1 MTTKPSEQTVL
12 LHVSTWGS
20 LFWVLETSLILAG
33 KKKKSLGKQTGVEVR
48 RILFPVKLLTCVQ
61 QVGELEKVSADLLL
75 SFLIENGPHE
85 QTPAIS
91 WMGPR

>member
-1 MTTKPSEQTVL
+1 MK
-12 LHVSTWGS
+12 LH
-20 LFWVLETSLILAG
+20 LFWQE
-33 KKKKSLGKQTGVEVR
+33 KKKSLGKQTVEVR
-48 RILFPVKLLTCVQ
+48 RIPFPVKLLTCVQ

>member
-1 MTTKPSEQTVL
+1 MK
-12 LHVSTWGS
+12 LH
-20 LFWVLETSLILAG
+20 LFWKE
-33 KKKKSLGKQTGVEVR
+33 KKKKSLGKQTVEVR
-48 RILFPVKLLTCVQ
+48 RIPFPVKLLTYVQ

>member
-1 MTTKPSEQTVL
+1 MK
-12 LHVSTWGS
+12 LH
-20 LFWVLETSLILAG
+20 LFWQE